1 MRLCPDDT
9 IHCRGP
15 KGSLPPE
22 LVQAMRQHKGALLS
36 IVEAFEERAAIYE
49 FEAGL
54 GREDAERQA
63 VMDLPEE

>member
-22 LVQAMRQHKGALLS
+22 LVEAMRYHKVALMS
-36 IVEAFEERAAIYE
+36 IVEWYEERAAIYE
-49 FEAGL
+49 YEAGL
-54 GREDAERQA
+54 CRADAERQA